1 MNPDPLPLEGL
12 RVLDFT
18 HAAAGPFAT
27 MFIADLGA
35 DVIKI
40 EKPGRGDGARYM
52 GEPLQGPGQSD
63 YYLSLNR
70 NKRSLLIDLGMDEG
84 VDLARKVAARCD
96 VVVQNFRPGV
106 MERLGL
112 GFEELAPLRRGLV
125 YCSISAFGPTGP
137 WRDRPANDVIMQSI
151 SGIMD
156 MTGEADGGP
165 VRVGAPVCDFSTGLF
180 ALIGILSALAVRATH
195 PEGQHVQTS
204 MLDSSIAMMA
214 NYMPAVMDLGRQIP
228 RLGLGHA
235 QIVPYQAFRCRDGAY
250 VMVGAF
256 TQGFWRRLCGLLGR
270 EEWIDDPRFESNA
283 ERLEHRDELLELM
296 EPLFLDRTREEWLA
310 LLGEA
315 DVPSSPLNGL
325 HETVRTPQVVEN
337 RIVREIQTSDGGAIH
352 VVGLPVRCEQWPDE
366 LYRPPPRMGEDTES
380 ILSELLELPADEISR
395 MVEAH
400 IVRGTE

>member
-1 MNPDPLPLEGL
+1 MSAVSLPLEGL

-18 HAAAGPFAT
+18 HAAAGPFTT
-27 MFIADLGA
+27 MFMADLGA

-40 EKPGRGDGARYM
+40 EKPGRGDGARHM

-70 NKRSLLIDLGMDEG
+70 NKRSLLIDLGADDG
-84 VDLARKVAARCD
+84 VELAKRVAAHSD
-96 VVVQNFRPGV
+96 IVVQNFRPGV

-112 GFEELAPLRRGLV
+112 GFDELAPLREGLV

-137 WRDRPANDVIMQSI
+137 WRERPANDVIMQSI

-180 ALIGILSALAVRATH
+180 ALVGILAAIAVRSDH

-204 MLDSSIAMMA
+204 MLDSTIAMMA
-214 NYMPAVMDLGRQIP
+214 NYVPSVMDLGRQIP

-235 QIVPYQAFRCRDGAY
+235 QIVPYQAFPCRDGAY

-256 TQGFWRRLCGLLGR
+256 TQGFWRRLCTLLGHDEWVEDRRFATNADRLTHR
-270 EEWIDDPRFESNA
+270 EE
-283 ERLEHRDELLELM
+283 LLSMM
-296 EPLFLDRTREEWLA
+296 EPLFLDRTRDEWLE
-310 LLGEA
+310 LLEDA

-325 HETVRTPQVVEN
+325 HETVRTQQVVEN
-337 RIVREIQTSDGGAIH
+337 RSVREIQTADGAIH
-352 VVGLPVRCEQWPDE
+352 VVGLPVHCEQWPDE
-366 LYRPPPRMGEDTES
+366 EYRAPPRMGEDTEA
-380 ILSELLELPADEISR
+380 ILSELLEIPAEEISR
-395 MVEAH
+395 MVEADV
-400 IVRGTE
+400 VRGIE